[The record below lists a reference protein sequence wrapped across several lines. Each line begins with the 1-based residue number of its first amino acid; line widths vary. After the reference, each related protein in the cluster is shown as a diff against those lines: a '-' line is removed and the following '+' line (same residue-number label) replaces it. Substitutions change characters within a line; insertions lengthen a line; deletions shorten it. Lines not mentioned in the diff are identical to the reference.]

1 MPVIASTFTTILF
14 YLDPGTGSLVIQL
27 LLGALLG
34 IGLAVRIFWKKI
46 KVLFTGKKPEAD
58 AAAQTEDDDAE

>member
-1 MPVIASTFTTILF
+1 MHSFASTYSTILF

-34 IGLAVRIFWKKI
+34 IGLAVRIFWKRI
-46 KVLFTGKKPEAD
+46 KVLFNKKPEAD
-58 AAAQTEDDDAE
+58 AAPQTEEDDPE